1 MYSEKIGSSLQ
12 FNLKHVGTNNFLE
25 YESFHKVTSPFS
37 RMYLV
42 LTGNGELMTAE
53 GTLKLIEGRMY
64 LIPSFTTCSY
74 YFQPGLQMI
83 YVHFALS
90 MKDGMDVFNLMT
102 YHSEIYA
109 TDFLKC
115 LFKRLREINPNREIP
130 HHDPEV
136 YQNKPWNNQTISY
149 ESLKHHLET
158 TSLLGQLLSNFIQV
172 ETPISP
178 ARLFRYKLQPIL
190 HYIGTNLEKEISV
203 ENLAAMAC
211 LSTDHFSRTFKS
223 ILGMCPNEYIIAKRV
238 EKAQGLLLTTDLS
251 QAEIMEEAGIKNIS
265 YFTRVFKKHT
275 KLTPSEFRKMH
286 W

>member
-12 FNLKHVGTNNFLE
+12 FKLKHVGTNHFQKPA
-25 YESFHKVTSPFS
+25 SFQKVTSPFS

-42 LTGNGELMTAE
+42 LNGNGELLTGD
-53 GTLKLIEGRMY
+53 GTRELRESRMY

-74 YFQPGLQMI
+74 FFQPGLQMI
-83 YVHFALS
+83 YVHFVLTL
-90 MKDGMDVFNLMT
+90 KDGLDLFNIMGC
-102 YHSEIYA
+102 HSEIDA
-109 TDFLKC
+109 SDFMKCIFNRLKD
-115 LFKRLREINPNREIP
+115 INPNREIP

-136 YQNKPWNNQTISY
+136 YQSKPWCEEPVCY

-158 TSLLGQLLSNFIQV
+158 TSLMGQLLSNFIQV
-172 ETPISP
+172 ENTVSP
-178 ARLFRYKLQPIL
+178 TKLFRYKLQPIIQ
-190 HYIGTNLEKEISV
+190 YIRTNLEREISV

-223 ILGMCPNEYIIAKRV
+223 VFGMCPNEYIIAMRI
-238 EKAQGLLLTTDLS
+238 EKARALLLTTDLS
-251 QAEIMEEAGIKNIS
+251 QAEIMEQAGIKNTS

-275 KLTPSEFRKMH
+275 HVTPSEFRKMH

>member
-1 MYSEKIGSSLQ
+1 MYSEKIGSSMQ
-12 FNLKHVGTNNFLE
+12 FNLKHVGTNNFLNH
-25 YESFHKVTSPFS
+25 ESFQKVTSPFS

-42 LTGNGELMTAE
+42 LTGTGQLMTSE
-53 GTLKLIEGRMY
+53 GTRSLLEDRMY
-64 LIPSFTTCSY
+64 LIPSYTTCSY
-74 YFQPGLQMI
+74 FFHPGLQMI
-83 YVHFALS
+83 YVHFALT
-90 MKDGMDVFNLMT
+90 MKDGLDVFNLLT
-102 YHSEIYA
+102 CHSEINA
-109 TDFLKC
+109 TDFMKF
-115 LFKRLREINPNREIP
+115 LFKRLNEINPNREIP

-136 YQNKPWNNQTISY
+136 YQNKPWNNETICY

-172 ETPISP
+172 ENSISP
-178 ARLFRYKLQPIL
+178 AKLFRYKLQPIL
-190 HYIGTNLEKEISV
+190 HYIRTHLDQEISV

-223 ILGMCPNEYIIAKRV
+223 ILGMCPNEYIIAKRI
-238 EKAQGLLLTTDLS
+238 EKAQALLLTTDLS

-265 YFTRVFKKHT
+265 YFTRIFKKHT